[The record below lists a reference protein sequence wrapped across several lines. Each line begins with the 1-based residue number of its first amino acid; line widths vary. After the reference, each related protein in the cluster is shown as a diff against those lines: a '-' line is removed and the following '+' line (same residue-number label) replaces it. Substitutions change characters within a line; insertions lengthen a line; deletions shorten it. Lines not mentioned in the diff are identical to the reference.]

1 MESKNHNIKLP
12 DPVSQL
18 SSAISICISNWPLNQ
33 NEWFWFCK
41 IMKLRKLFQ
50 IDLESVTFHYRILMI
65 KLAST
70 VGILMNIF
78 NICFLTKNRNE
89 MNLNAS
95 FLNLLILLAI
105 FDTLFLV
112 TGIGLLG
119 LPAVFDWYNYN
130 ILNQILPKG

>member
-1 MESKNHNIKLP
+1 
-12 DPVSQL
+12 
-18 SSAISICISNWPLNQ
+18 
-33 NEWFWFCK
+33 
-41 IMKLRKLFQ
+41 
-50 IDLESVTFHYRILMI
+50 MI